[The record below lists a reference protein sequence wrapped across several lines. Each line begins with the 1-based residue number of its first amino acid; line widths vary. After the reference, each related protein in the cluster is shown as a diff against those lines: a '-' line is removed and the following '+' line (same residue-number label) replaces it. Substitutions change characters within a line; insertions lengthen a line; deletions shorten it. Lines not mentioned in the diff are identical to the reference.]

1 MGHLLMAEWR
11 GDDDSP
17 FSRLLGIEDG
27 VSEGGVGSV
36 SLAIRPHHLQAAG
49 RVHGGLIAVLVDTA
63 FFRAVRS
70 RLAPGQRTTTIELKI
85 NFLEPADSGRLT
97 ATATL
102 IGDGGRL
109 MVANVRVTSDD
120 GRLIAQALG
129 TFLVMGG
136 G

>member
-1 MGHLLMAEWR
+1 MGHLVMAEWR

-17 FSRLLGIEDG
+17 FSRLIGIEDG

-36 SLAIRPHHLQAAG
+36 SLAIQPHHLQAAG

-109 MVANVRVTSDD
+109 MVADVQVTSDD

>member
-1 MGHLLMAEWR
+1 MGHLMMAEWR

-17 FSRLLGIEDG
+17 FSRLIGIEDG

-36 SLAIRPHHLQAAG
+36 SLAIRAHHLQAAG

-70 RLAPGQRTTTIELKI
+70 RLALGQRTTTIELKI

-97 ATATL
+97 ATAAL

-109 MVANVRVTSDD
+109 MVADVQVTSDD

>member
-1 MGHLLMAEWR
+1 MGHLIMAEWR

-17 FSRLLGIEDG
+17 FSRLIGIEEG

-36 SLAIRPHHLQAAG
+36 SLAIQPHHLQAAG

-97 ATATL
+97 ATAEL

-109 MVANVRVTSDD
+109 MVADVQVTSDD